1 MNHRSLFSI
10 GLLLIALLSFPP
22 TASDSLRGG
31 VVAFCCPFWKEL
43 LHIKLFLRSPFSSLF
58 SDDPQDEV
66 VTKDQEI
73 QRLLL
78 ENQLLGNE
86 ISFLKEVVEH
96 EHGIVEEMLQAPLTH
111 GVAREVMEKHQK
123 EVLSLFDLKLIHLP
137 ARVIFRPLNSWNSS
151 LWVDKG
157 EEDNLALGRN
167 VIQKNSPVVVG
178 TSIVGV
184 VDFVGKKESR
194 IRLITDSGLN
204 PSVRIKR
211 GEWFLAKGELRGQA
225 EPLARSHSS
234 RILGAGFNYDS
245 ADGKGPARD
254 LRTGKPLEKNS
265 KFPTMPLLQIND
277 LLITTGM
284 DGVFPPG
291 LQAGV
296 VKKIQTLKEG
306 DFAWDL
312 EAESTAGDLNSL
324 MIVFILPP
332 LT

>member
-1 MNHRSLFSI
+1 MNHRALFSI
-10 GLLLIALLSFPP
+10 SFLLIGLLSFSP
-22 TASDSLRGG
+22 AISDTLRGG
-31 VVAFCCPFWKEL
+31 MVAHFSPYWKEL
-43 LHIKLFLRSPFSSLF
+43 LQVKFFLGAPFHSLF
-58 SDDPQDEV
+58 SSDSLDAV

-96 EHGIVEEMLQAPLTH
+96 EHSIVEEVLQEPLTH
-111 GVAREVMEKHQK
+111 HISKGMMSKHQK
-123 EVLSLFDLKLIHLP
+123 ETMGLFELKLIHLP
-137 ARVIFRPLNSWNSS
+137 ARVIFRPVNAWNSS
-151 LWVDKG
+151 LWIDKG
-157 EEDNLALGRN
+157 EEDNQVLGRN

-184 VDFVGKKESR
+184 VDYVGKNESR
-194 IRLITDSGLN
+194 VRLITDSGLN

-211 GEWFLAKGELRGQA
+211 GAWLLAKGELRGEA
-225 EPLARSHSS
+225 EPLARSHRS
-234 RILGAGFNYDS
+234 RILGTGFNYDF
-245 ADGKGPARD
+245 ADVEGPARD
-254 LRTGKPLEKNS
+254 LRTGEPLEKNS
-265 KFPTMPLLQIND
+265 KFPTMPLVLLND

-291 LQAGV
+291 LEAGI

-324 MIVFILPP
+324 MVVFILPP
-332 LT
+332 LR